1 MMLIIYNSNIYNVV
15 SSQKT
20 SNYEMYRT
28 AEFGDWYFN
37 YDVYLMYI
45 ISKKVVK
52 LSKLISKINKPNTI
66 KILNSIFNIQLLI
79 ECKIKFYR
87 LKPVEFKNNLDRLV
101 LHNLYSV

>member
-1 MMLIIYNSNIYNVV
+1 MMLIIYNSNIYNLV

-45 ISKKVVK
+45 ISKKVV
-52 LSKLISKINKPNTI
+52 
-66 KILNSIFNIQLLI
+66 
-79 ECKIKFYR
+79 
-87 LKPVEFKNNLDRLV
+87 
-101 LHNLYSV
+101 